1 MDHPRGPGAE
11 LTVRALYLAFLNSW
25 RGLVH
30 GARTERAVRLELV
43 LLIFGLPLGLLL
55 GTSLWVRVA
64 LLASLLL
71 MLAAEFLNT
80 AIEKLCDHLHPGHHP
95 KIGIVKDLASAGTFS
110 AQGIAALIWIA
121 ALIERIG

>member
-1 MDHPRGPGAE
+1 M
-11 LTVRALYLAFLNSW
+11 RALWFAFLNSW

-30 GARTERAVRLELV
+30 GARTERAVRLELA
-43 LLIFGLPLGLLL
+43 LLAIGLPAALLL

-64 LLASLLL
+64 LIATLLL

-80 AIEKLCDHLHPGHHP
+80 AIEKLCDHLHPAHHP

-110 AQGIAALIWIA
+110 AQAIAALIWIA
-121 ALIERIG
+121 ATLDRL